1 MKYSVI
7 LVAGGQGTRMGLGYN
22 KVFYPLEKG
31 QTVLD
36 KALGLYL
43 NDTRCAQIIIVTNPN
58 DLLRT
63 ALEYEAGRI
72 VNVSGGKTRQD
83 SVFSALMAVTEET
96 VLIHDAA
103 RPYTPQ
109 SIIDNIIIA
118 LESES
123 AAVPVIP
130 VHYTIKETSEGYVDG
145 TLDRNVLR
153 HAQSPQG
160 FKTELFLRCLHKARL
175 EHFEAEDDA
184 HVVET
189 FSDLKIKIV
198 EGSFDNVKI
207 TTLDDIR

>member
-22 KVFYPLEKG
+22 KVFYPLGEG

-36 KALGLYL
+36 KALGLYI
-43 NDTRCAQIIIVTNPN
+43 NDARCAQIIIVTNPN
-58 DLLRT
+58 DLQRT

-83 SVFSALMAVTEET
+83 SVFSALMAVTEEN

-103 RPYTPQ
+103 RPYTPL
-109 SIIDNIIIA
+109 SVINNVADA

-130 VHYTIKETSEGYVDG
+130 VHYTIKETSDGYIDG
-145 TLDRNVLR
+145 TIDRSVLR

-175 EHFEAEDDA
+175 ERFEAEDAA

-189 FSDLKIKIV
+189 FSDQKIKIV
-198 EGSFDNVKI
+198 DGSFDNIKI